1 MNHIIIEDLEKG
13 QKLKIPKQII
23 TFDSML
29 EQSYDAQN
37 ENAGDVSRN
46 AVVINSGLLSSNG
59 DEMMASKS
67 LFKPE

>member
-1 MNHIIIEDLEKG
+1 
-13 QKLKIPKQII
+13 
-23 TFDSML
+23 ML

-37 ENAGDVSRN
+37 ENVGDVSRN